1 MADEP
6 VTPQEPVVDDV
17 TPVEPAEPE
26 PVEPQFMTTDQVAE
40 AVSRGTNETKTWLG
54 RRDKDLLGQ
63 IGTIIDER
71 LSKKVETPEEL
82 SSKLLEDPVT
92 TIKQIMSETQA
103 NDQSRY
109 QAHNQ
114 EVFNII
120 GNNMDSD
127 PLYNKEDGLGEELVE
142 EVKKQF
148 QSGKLNTDVSP
159 SAAAA
164 ILQSEALANVVRNRQ
179 QHKASPLAGNAPAA
193 GTGTL
198 TPGATNT
205 AKKIKMPTLQPETLA
220 LAKKWGYTDEAL
232 AKLYGSES

>member
-1 MADEP
+1 
-6 VTPQEPVVDDV
+6 
-17 TPVEPAEPE
+17 
-26 PVEPQFMTTDQVAE
+26 
-40 AVSRGTNETKTWLG
+40 
-54 RRDKDLLGQ
+54 
-63 IGTIIDER
+63 
-71 LSKKVETPEEL
+71 
-82 SSKLLEDPVT
+82 
-92 TIKQIMSETQA
+92 
-103 NDQSRY
+103 
-109 QAHNQ
+109 
-114 EVFNII
+114 
-120 GNNMDSD
+120 MDSD

-179 QHKASPLAGNAPAA
+179 KHKPSPLSGNSPAPT

-198 TPGATNT
+198 APGATNT
-205 AKKIKMPTLQPETLA
+205 VKKIKMPTLQPETLA